1 MSQQIAVDAR
11 ETPAATASFR
21 VLDTFAD
28 AADEEIVADIRSK
41 TGRAL
46 QAFDELAGKT
56 VTIGRLDPDEDAAGR
71 AWFYNLVTL
80 YPVDSRTSMMTVYHE
95 LAHLAVHVRRM
106 RDEDVPITS
115 EQFCSIFAVARMP
128 PEHIDRDRIAY
139 LGYPDA
145 PREEWPEI
153 CRRALQYREEN
164 GANSHY
170 IQRCQEWLGVADAD
184 D

>member
-1 MSQQIAVDAR
+1 VSQRVAVDTP

-21 VLDTFAD
+21 VLDTFTE
-28 AADEEIVADIRSK
+28 AADEQVVSEIRSK
-41 TGRAL
+41 TARAL
-46 QAFDELAGKT
+46 QGFDELAGKT
-56 VTIGRLDPDEDAAGR
+56 VTIGRLDPDEDALGR

-80 YPVDSRTSMMTVYHE
+80 YPVDSTTPMMTVYHE
-95 LAHLAVHVRRM
+95 LAHLAIHIRRT

-115 EQFCSIFAVARMP
+115 EEFCSIFAVSRMP

-145 PREEWPEI
+145 PREEWPDI
-153 CRRALQYREEN
+153 CERALEYRAEN

-184 D
+184 